1 MTTEINKTYDIF
13 LSHAPQDA
21 ALAAEIASACRTN
34 GLEVFTGF
42 ELPPGT
48 DLSDAVWEA
57 IAESRVLLTILSAS
71 GLTPS
76 MAIEVG
82 AARAWNKP
90 IFAVVTD
97 PSSTQIPP
105 ALSGIQLY
113 TIGRLQE
120 VIDAARSSGQQLSD
134 EDRVH
139 LAALYAELGIAVDQF
154 AINAGA
160 LEGLVDRF
168 RRDRGK
174 IVSGERLMSELL
186 RLRKQGK
193 LPKISVQR
201 LTKSRTTPA

>member
-1 MTTEINKTYDIF
+1 MTTEVNKTYDIF

-34 GLEVFTGF
+34 GLEVFTGI
-42 ELPPGT
+42 ELPPGK

-57 IAESRVLLTILSAS
+57 NAESRVLLTILSPA

-76 MAIEVG
+76 MSIEVG

-120 VIDAARSSGQQLSD
+120 VIDAARSSGEQLSD
-134 EDRVH
+134 EDRNH
-139 LAALYAELGIAVDQF
+139 LAALYGQLGVTADEF
-154 AINAGA
+154 ATNTAA

-174 IVSGERLMSELL
+174 NVSGERLMSELL

-193 LPKISVQR
+193 LPKINVQR
-201 LTKSRTTPA
+201 LTKPRTTPA